1 MTRFPYDQFSKSY
14 LEELLQPLGT
24 VQIAREVAGEV
35 REVDVWFSPNESI
48 DTTEVSRLGLL
59 GRFAATPAILEPFRN
74 AATPTEICSCLLKLL
89 EIRGEYDRNA
99 KRDKKKITE
108 TSLPMLWILSPTASQ
123 SVLEGFA
130 ALSDEGNW
138 GNGIYFLPRYLRTV
152 IVAIHQLPKTRET
165 LWLRILG
172 KGRVQNAAI
181 DELEALPEDEPLRTR
196 ALELLY
202 SLKTTLEVSQ
212 NIDEEDRE
220 LIMRLSPLYTQR
232 LEEAEQR
239 GEIKGEKQ
247 GERKV
252 VENLLKI
259 RFGSLDEELSAIIEP
274 LLSLPTEEFTPL
286 LLQLSRD
293 ELIERFANKQSL

>member
-35 REVDVWFSPNESI
+35 REIDVWFSPNESV
-48 DTTEVSRLGLL
+48 DTVEVSRLGLL

-89 EIRGEYDRNA
+89 EIRGEYERNA

-108 TSLPMLWILSPTASQ
+108 SSLPMLWILSPTASQ
-123 SVLEGFA
+123 SILEGFA
-130 ALSDEGNW
+130 AVSNEENW
-138 GNGIYFLPRYLRTV
+138 GNGIYFLPRYLRTA
-152 IVAIHQLPKTRET
+152 IVAIHQLPKTKET

-172 KGRVQNAAI
+172 KGRVQNSAI

-220 LIMRLSPLYTQR
+220 LIMRLSPLYTQK
-232 LEEAEQR
+232 LEEATRR
-239 GEIKGEKQ
+239 GQIEGEKQ
-247 GERKV
+247 GQKKL

-259 RFGSLDEELSAIIEP
+259 RFGSLDEQLSAIIEP

-293 ELIERFANKQSL
+293 ELIERFGE

>member
-35 REVDVWFSPNESI
+35 REIDVWFSPNQSVNPI
-48 DTTEVSRLGLL
+48 EVSRLGLL
-59 GRFAATPAILEPFRN
+59 GRFTTTPAILEPFRN
-74 AATPTEICSCLLKLL
+74 AATPPEICSCLLKLL
-89 EIRGEYDRNA
+89 EIRGEYERDA
-99 KRDKKKITE
+99 KRNKKQLTE
-108 TSLPMLWILSPTASQ
+108 SSLPMLWILSPTASQ
-123 SVLEGFA
+123 SILEGFA
-130 ALSDEGNW
+130 AVSEEENW
-138 GNGIYFLPRYLRTV
+138 GNGIYFLPRYLRTA

-172 KGRVQNAAI
+172 KGRVQSTAI

-239 GEIKGEKQ
+239 GEIEGQ
-247 GERKV
+247 RKV
-252 VENLLKI
+252 VENLLTI
-259 RFGSLDEELSAIIEP
+259 RFGSLDEQLSAIIEP
-274 LLSLPTEEFTPL
+274 LLSLPAEEFTPL

-293 ELIERFANKQSL
+293 ELIERFSQQ

>member
-35 REVDVWFSPNESI
+35 REIDVWFSPNESVNQL
-48 DTTEVSRLGLL
+48 EVSRLGLL
-59 GRFAATPAILEPFRN
+59 GRFTATPAILEPFRN

-89 EIRGEYDRNA
+89 EIRGEYERNA

-108 TSLPMLWILSPTASQ
+108 SSLPMLWILSPTASQ
-123 SVLEGFA
+123 SILEGFA
-130 ALSDEGNW
+130 AVSNEDNW
-138 GNGIYFLPRYLRTV
+138 ENGIYFLPRYLRTA
-152 IVAIHQLPKTRET
+152 IVAIHQLPKTKDT

-172 KGRVQNAAI
+172 KGRVQNSAI
-181 DELEALPEDEPLRTR
+181 DQLEALPEDEPLRTR

-202 SLKTTLEVSQ
+202 SLKTTLEISQ
-212 NIDEEDRE
+212 NIDQEDRE

-232 LEEAEQR
+232 LQEAEQQA
-239 GEIKGEKQ
+239 EIKGEKQ
-247 GERKV
+247 GQRKV

-259 RFGSLDEELSAIIEP
+259 RFGSLDEQLSAIVEP

-286 LLQLSRD
+286 LLQLSRE
-293 ELIERFANKQSL
+293 ELIQRFSEQ

>member
-1 MTRFPYDQFSKSY
+1 MTRFPYDQFSKNY

-35 REVDVWFSPNESI
+35 REIDVWFSPNESV
-48 DTTEVSRLGLL
+48 DTVEVSRLG
-59 GRFAATPAILEPFRN
+59 
-74 AATPTEICSCLLKLL
+74 
-89 EIRGEYDRNA
+89 
-99 KRDKKKITE
+99 
-108 TSLPMLWILSPTASQ
+108 
-123 SVLEGFA
+123 
-130 ALSDEGNW
+130 
-138 GNGIYFLPRYLRTV
+138 
-152 IVAIHQLPKTRET
+152 
-165 LWLRILG
+165 LRILG

-220 LIMRLSPLYTQR
+220 LIMRLSPLYTQK
-232 LEEAEQR
+232 LEEATRR
-239 GEIKGEKQ
+239 GQIEGEKQ
-247 GERKV
+247 GQKKL

-259 RFGSLDEELSAIIEP
+259 RFGSLDEQLSAIIEP

-293 ELIERFANKQSL
+293 ELIERFG

>member
-35 REVDVWFSPNESI
+35 REIDVWFSPNESVNQL
-48 DTTEVSRLGLL
+48 EVSRLGLL
-59 GRFAATPAILEPFRN
+59 GLFTATPAILEPFRN

-89 EIRGEYDRNA
+89 EIRGEYERNA

-108 TSLPMLWILSPTASQ
+108 SSLPMLWILSPTASQ
-123 SVLEGFA
+123 SILEGFA
-130 ALSDEGNW
+130 AVSNEDNW
-138 GNGIYFLPRYLRTV
+138 ENGIYFLPRYLRTA
-152 IVAIHQLPKTRET
+152 IVAIHQLPKTKDT

-172 KGRVQNAAI
+172 KGRVQNSAI
-181 DELEALPEDEPLRTR
+181 DQLEALPEDEPLRTR

-202 SLKTTLEVSQ
+202 SLKTTLEISQ
-212 NIDEEDRE
+212 NIDQEDRE

-232 LEEAEQR
+232 LQEAEQQA
-239 GEIKGEKQ
+239 EIKGEKQ
-247 GERKV
+247 GQRKV

-259 RFGSLDEELSAIIEP
+259 RFGSLDEQLSAIVEP

-286 LLQLSRD
+286 LLQLSRE
-293 ELIERFANKQSL
+293 ELIQRFSEQ